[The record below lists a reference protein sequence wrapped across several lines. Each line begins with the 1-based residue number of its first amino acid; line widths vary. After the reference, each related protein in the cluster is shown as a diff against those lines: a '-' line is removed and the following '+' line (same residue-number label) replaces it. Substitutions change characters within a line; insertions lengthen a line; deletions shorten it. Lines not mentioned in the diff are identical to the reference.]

1 MTFDRVLV
9 ENGIKDN
16 LTKQNLAKFDDSRSE
31 LVYQKKHQRNLSNIS
46 NVSNSNKR
54 RRVTQR
60 YQNAEAIEKTPFMQ
74 VFLTYLCYF
83 VLEMFGHFREFLRKY
98 GFEKRKG
105 ARDNNPLVI

>member
-16 LTKQNLAKFDDSRSE
+16 LTKQNLAKFDDSRNE

-46 NVSNSNKR
+46 NASNSNKR

-60 YQNAEAIEKTPFMQ
+60 LNQNVETIEKTPVMQ
-74 VFLTYLCYF
+74 VFFTYLCYF
-83 VLEMFGHFREFLRKY
+83 VLA
-98 GFEKRKG
+98 
-105 ARDNNPLVI
+105 AR